1 MNTTIEA
8 RDRFQPPDRGC
19 YVEKELPLQYLPSRL
34 YRYEMS
40 NCLFEAAY
48 ERILSTCHCAP
59 SFHQLGAKSVNGNLC
74 SGPGLT
80 CMNKI
85 LRFIGKLN
93 KVRTRKKSSR
103 TCHMRNS
110 KSFELQDVLNFAKG
124 KVLLE
129 TLMSRIVATFWRTI
143 LWSSEKRIWILRP
156 HFSKKSSLVQKFNFE
171 ETLLLE
177 YWEFCLEIGRIY
189 WIF

>member
-1 MNTTIEA
+1 MTFMLRPKPNKSKPSGNTRLLLAFLLKLKQIETECQKKFPLFQIGVTPTLMNTTIEA

-59 SFHQLGAKSVNGNLC
+59 SFHQLGARSVNGSLC
-74 SGPGLT
+74 IGPGLT

-93 KVRTRKKSSR
+93 KVRTEKKLW
-103 TCHMRNS
+103 
-110 KSFELQDVLNFAKG
+110 LQTSLP
-124 KVLLE
+124 LLV
-129 TLMSRIVATFWRTI
+129 T
-143 LWSSEKRIWILRP
+143 
-156 HFSKKSSLVQKFNFE
+156 Q
-171 ETLLLE
+171 
-177 YWEFCLEIGRIY
+177 
-189 WIF
+189 

>member
-93 KVRTRKKSSR
+93 KVRTRKKRRENFCSYLSHEEQKKLWTAARR
-103 TCHMRNS
+103 TQFCKGQSTTWDFDVADSCNFLKDNS
-110 KSFELQDVLNFAKG
+110 L
-124 KVLLE
+124 
-129 TLMSRIVATFWRTI
+129 I
-143 LWSSEKRIWILRP
+143 
-156 HFSKKSSLVQKFNFE
+156 
-171 ETLLLE
+171 
-177 YWEFCLEIGRIY
+177 
-189 WIF
+189 

>member
-59 SFHQLGAKSVNGNLC
+59 SFHQLGARSVNGSLC
-74 SGPGLT
+74 IGPGLT

-93 KVRTRKKSSR
+93 KVRTEKKTLASDLSSP
-103 TCHMRNS
+103 TCHTVTVQAKAALNCS
-110 KSFELQDVLNFAKG
+110 LHVLNFAKG

-129 TLMSRIVATFWRTI
+129 TLMSRIVATF
-143 LWSSEKRIWILRP
+143 
-156 HFSKKSSLVQKFNFE
+156 
-171 ETLLLE
+171 
-177 YWEFCLEIGRIY
+177 
-189 WIF
+189 